1 MRLCAAR
8 GKIFAPRR
16 AFERQKFDII
26 THAIY
31 NINVYCMQKDGIL
44 PIMFNVESDIFYVG
58 VNDRSIDLFEGM
70 YKVPEGV
77 SYNSY
82 VISDEKVAVLDTV
95 DAAYGDEWL
104 QNVKSVL
111 GERRP
116 DYLVVHHMEPDHSAN
131 ILRFIKE
138 FPEACIV
145 GNAKTFVMIKE
156 YFGFEVK
163 NACKVEDGGKLSLGR
178 HSLRFIMA
186 PLVHWPEV
194 MVSYDECSK
203 IVFSADGFGKF
214 GALDADQPWDDEARR
229 YYIGIVGKYGVQV
242 QAMLKKLSSLEVDKI
257 CPLHGP
263 VLEGDLSH
271 YIGLYDTWSSYR
283 PEKDAVMVAYASV
296 YGHTKAVAEML
307 ADILKK
313 AGKEVIVADLARA
326 DRSQCVADAFMCG
339 KLVLASV
346 TYNAEIFPCMRE
358 FIDCLAERN
367 FRGKTVGFIENGTW
381 APISAKLMRERLSGC
396 RDINFLAPVVRV
408 RASFAEENVPE
419 LEALANELLK

>member
-1 MRLCAAR
+1 MF
-8 GKIFAPRR
+8 KV
-16 AFERQKFDII
+16 ENDIYRI
-26 THAIY
+26 G
-31 NINVYCMQKDGIL
+31 INDH
-44 PIMFNVESDIFYVG
+44 
-58 VNDRSIDLFEGM
+58 SIDLFEGM
-70 YKVPEGV
+70 YKVPDGV

-82 VISDEKVAVLDTV
+82 VIVDDKIAVLDTA
-95 DAAYGDEWL
+95 DAHFGDEWL
-104 QNVKSVL
+104 AGVKEVL
-111 GERRP
+111 GSRQP
-116 DYLVVHHMEPDHSAN
+116 DYLVIHHMEPDHSAN
-131 ILRFIKE
+131 IQNFLKVY
-138 FPEACIV
+138 PNVQVV
-145 GNAKTFVMIKE
+145 GNSKTFVMIKE
-156 YFGFEVK
+156 YFGFEV
-163 NACKVEDGGKLSLGR
+163 NNCFKVDEGSVLNLGK

-194 MVSYDECSK
+194 MVSYDEHSK

-214 GALDADQPWDDEARR
+214 GALDVDQPWDDEARR

-242 QAMLKKLSSLEVDKI
+242 QALLKKLAALDVKKI

-271 YIGLYDTWSSYR
+271 YINLYDTWSSYR

-307 ADILKK
+307 ADMLRK

-326 DRSQCVADAFMCG
+326 DRAKCVADAFMCS

-367 FRGKTVGFIENGTW
+367 FRSRTVGFIENGTW

-396 RDINFLAPVVRV
+396 KDINFIGQSVKV
-408 RASFAEENVPE
+408 RAAFGEENVPE